1 ARPERVA
8 YAGLVSIRVR
18 SERAMAEKGASERPD
33 RPAASWAVGD
43 VLRGKYRIERVLDVG
58 GMGTVVEATNVRLD
72 RRVAIKLLDPAKAA
86 VPHLAARFAREARA
100 AAKLEGEHVVRILD

>member
-1 ARPERVA
+1 MLKGVFEGGNVMGDEGSRDRPERP
-8 YAGLVSIRVR
+8 S
-18 SERAMAEKGASERPD
+18 
-33 RPAASWAVGD
+33 ASWAVGD
-43 VLRGKYRIERVLDVG
+43 LLRGKYRIERVLGVG

-100 AAKLEGEHVVRILD
+100 AAMLEGEHVVRILDVDDT